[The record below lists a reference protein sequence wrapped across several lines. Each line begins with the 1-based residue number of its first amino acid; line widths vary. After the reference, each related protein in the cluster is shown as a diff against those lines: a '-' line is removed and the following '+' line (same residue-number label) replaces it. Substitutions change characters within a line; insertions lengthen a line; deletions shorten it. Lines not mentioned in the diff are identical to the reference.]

1 MAGLIFPWRAG
12 NQFELLI
19 DGPAF
24 FNDWLARIEQARE
37 QIDIEL
43 YLVSSGES
51 ADRVEAALI
60 AAVERG
66 VSVRC
71 LFDSFGSRHFRSAQ
85 RRHWLEAG
93 IELRFYNP
101 LRWTRGLENFYRDHR
116 KLLIVDGHTAYIGG
130 TGLTDQF
137 WLPDYEYSQWH
148 EVMVRVQ
155 GPVVTDWQSLFDNQ
169 WGSCIQRFFW
179 QQNNSP
185 QRTAQHTT
193 PALPFANIGK
203 SRVAYAASTQHR
215 DIQKS
220 LLRALKGA
228 HQTIWLATPYFLPTW
243 AIRRALRKA
252 AVRGV
257 DVRLLLTGRH
267 TDLPPVRWAGQRYYP
282 ALLRK
287 GVRIFEYQPRF
298 LHLKMVMVDDWV
310 SIGSCNFDHWNLRFN
325 LEGNLEARDQ
335 GLLEQVHNCLLNDF
349 EQSIE
354 ITEETWQQRPLLE
367 RVRQRLWGWMDRVVI
382 NFLDSRK

>member
-12 NQFELLI
+12 NQFQLLV

-24 FNDWLARIEQARE
+24 FTDWLARIEQARE

-51 ADRVEAALI
+51 ANRVEAALI
-60 AAVERG
+60 AAVQRG
-66 VSVRC
+66 VRVRC
-71 LFDSFGSRHFRSAQ
+71 LFDSFGSRRLRSAQ
-85 RRHWLEAG
+85 RQHWLAAG

-101 LRWTRGLENFYRDHR
+101 LRWQRGLENFYRDHR
-116 KLLIVDGHTAYIGG
+116 KLLIVDQQVAYIGG

-137 WLPDYEYSQWH
+137 WQPDSEYSQWH
-148 EVMVRVQ
+148 EVMVRVV
-155 GPVVTDWQSLFDNQ
+155 GPVVNDWQNLFDSQ
-169 WGSCIQRFFW
+169 WRSCIQRFFW

-185 QRTAQHTT
+185 KKVPQYNM
-193 PALPFANIGK
+193 PALPFANVGK
-203 SRVAYAASTQHR
+203 ARVAYAASTQHR
-215 DIQKS
+215 DIQKA

-228 HQTIWLATPYFLPTW
+228 HQTVWLATPYFLPTW
-243 AIRRALRKA
+243 AVRRALRKA

-267 TDLPPVRWAGQRYYP
+267 TDLPAVRWAGQRYYP

-298 LHLKMVMVDDWV
+298 LHLKMVVVDDWV

-325 LEGNLEARDQ
+325 LEGNLEARDS
-335 GLLEQVHNCLLNDF
+335 GLLEQVRACLLDDF
-349 EQSIE
+349 AQSIE
-354 ITEETWQQRPLLE
+354 VTEESWRQRPLLE
-367 RVRQRLWGWMDRVVI
+367 RARQRLWGWVDRLAI
-382 NFLDSRK
+382 NFLDRRK

>member
-1 MAGLIFPWRAG
+1 MAGLIFPWRAA
-12 NQFELLI
+12 NQFQLLI
-19 DGPAF
+19 DGHAF
-24 FNDWLARIEQARE
+24 FEDWLARVATAQS

-43 YLVSSGES
+43 YLVSSGAS
-51 ADRVEAALI
+51 AERVEAALI
-60 AAVERG
+60 AAVQRG
-66 VSVRC
+66 VRVRC
-71 LFDSFGSRHFRSAQ
+71 LFDSFGSRHFKQQQ
-85 RRHWLEAG
+85 REQWLAAG

-101 LRWTRGLENFYRDHR
+101 LRWTLGLENFYRDHR
-116 KLLIVDGHTAYIGG
+116 KLLLIDQQLAYIGG

-137 WLPDYEYSQWH
+137 WLPGSEVSQWH

-155 GPVVTDWQSLFDNQ
+155 GSVVSDWQSLFDYQ
-169 WGSCIQRFFW
+169 WHSCIERFFW

-185 QRTAQHTT
+185 EQVTQQQI

-203 SRVAYAASTQHR
+203 ARVAYAASTQHR

-220 LLRALKGA
+220 LLRSIKGA

-243 AIRRALRKA
+243 AVRRALRKA

-267 TDLPPVRWAGQRYYP
+267 TDLPAVRWAGQRYYP

-325 LEGNLEARDQ
+325 LEGNLEARDS
-335 GLLEQVHNCLLNDF
+335 GLLEQVRNSFLDDF
-349 EQSIE
+349 QESLE
-354 ITEETWQQRPLLE
+354 ITEQLWQQRPLLQ
-367 RVRQRLWGWMDRVVI
+367 RIRQRLWGWLDRLAI
-382 NFLDSRK
+382 NFLDKRK

>member
-1 MAGLIFPWRAG
+1 MAGLIFPWRAA
-12 NQFELLI
+12 NQFQLLI
-19 DGPAF
+19 DGHAF
-24 FNDWLARIEQARE
+24 FEDWLARVAIAQS

-43 YLVSSGES
+43 YLVSSGAS
-51 ADRVEAALI
+51 AERVEAALI
-60 AAVERG
+60 AAVQRG
-66 VSVRC
+66 VRVRC
-71 LFDSFGSRHFRSAQ
+71 LFDSFGSRHFKQQQ
-85 RRHWLEAG
+85 REQWLAAG

-101 LRWTRGLENFYRDHR
+101 LRWTLGLENFYRDHR
-116 KLLIVDGHTAYIGG
+116 KLLLIDQQVAYVGG
-130 TGLTDQF
+130 AGLTDQF
-137 WLPDYEYSQWH
+137 WLPGADISQWH
-148 EVMVRVQ
+148 EVMVRTQ
-155 GPVVTDWQSLFDNQ
+155 GPVVSDWQSLFDYQ
-169 WGSCIQRFFW
+169 WESCIERFFW

-185 QRTAQHTT
+185 EQVTQQQI

-203 SRVAYAASTQHR
+203 ARVAYAASTQHR

-220 LLRALKGA
+220 LLRSIKGA

-243 AIRRALRKA
+243 AVRRALRKA

-267 TDLPPVRWAGQRYYP
+267 TDLPAVRWAGQRYYP

-325 LEGNLEARDQ
+325 LEGNLEARDS
-335 GLLEQVHNCLLNDF
+335 GLLKQVRNSFLDDF
-349 EQSIE
+349 QESLE
-354 ITEETWQQRPLLE
+354 ITEQLWQQRPLLQ
-367 RVRQRLWGWMDRVVI
+367 RIRQRLWGWLDRLAI
-382 NFLDSRK
+382 NFLDKRK